1 MSYANNQVELIAGGA
16 MLVLPNLSGSRLR
29 DILRIAVAAAAAT
42 STIEVFEGE
51 IGVVD
56 AVGETSIGA
65 AGTNYE
71 VGDLITLDPGNGGT
85 PLILEVATVD
95 TGGEVLTYTI
105 SQAGSGLTAGN
116 TQATTT
122 DSTAGADFTLDID
135 TPSDEGTS
143 KGKVSCIANT
153 AEDLDICYQ
162 SEEAVSVRVT
172 GASAQG
178 YLFHK

>member
-1 MSYANNQVELIAGGA
+1 MSYTTTPKV
-16 MLVLPNLSGSRLR
+16 
-29 DILRIAVAAAAAT
+29 IAVGNSIFPARKMKVSSFALAAAAAT
-42 STIEVFEGE
+42 STIELFDGE

-56 AVGETSIGA
+56 EVADTSIGA

-105 SQAGSGLTAGN
+105 SQVGTGLAVGN

-122 DSTAGADFTLDID
+122 DSVAGADFTIDID
-135 TPSDEGTS
+135 AIDDTGATS
-143 KGKVSCIANT
+143 VGKISCVANT
-153 AEDLDICYQ
+153 SDSQEPCVNVDTRL
-162 SEEAVSVRVT
+162 SVRVT
-172 GASAQG
+172 GTSAVG
-178 YLFHK
+178 YVYHE

>member
-1 MSYANNQVELIAGGA
+1 MSYANNQVELVAGGA
-16 MLVLPNLSGSRLR
+16 MLVLPATNGRLR
-29 DILRIAVAAAAAT
+29 DILRIAVTAAAAT
-42 STIEVFEGE
+42 STIEVFDGA

-56 AVGETSIGA
+56 AVGDTSIGA

-95 TGGEVLTYTI
+95 AGGEVLTYTI
-105 SQAGSGLTAGN
+105 SQVGTGLATGN

-122 DSTAGADFTLDID
+122 NSVAGADFTIDID
-135 TPSDEGTS
+135 TVSDTGVS
-143 KGKVSCIANT
+143 KGKVSVVANT
-153 AEDLDICYQ
+153 TQELEICHQ
-162 SEEAVSVRVT
+162 ASDEVSVRVT

-178 YLFHK
+178 YLYHK